1 MTQAPAALEA
11 LRARAAELA
20 DLSAIGSL
28 LFWDRSTN
36 MPPRGAGARAE
47 QTGTLERVYHERLTD
62 PQLGRW
68 LDEAEAWAQGED
80 PGSDAVRE
88 IALLRRDHEKAVRVP
103 GDLAVELATAG
114 GLGEAKWLEARAAD
128 DFAKL
133 RDALERHI
141 ELRHRYV
148 ACFDGVE
155 HPYDA
160 LLDDYEPGARTVNVR
175 RLFEELRGGL
185 VPLVAAAGEPE
196 QPRNAG
202 VLHGDHPIAAQEA
215 ALREVVAA
223 FGFTDDRWRL
233 DPTPHP
239 FAQAL
244 DAGDVRITT
253 KYDSGDIGVALY
265 SVLHEFGHGNY
276 DGSVDPALRRTTLGR
291 TDSLSL
297 HESQSRL
304 WENALGRSE
313 PFCRWMLP
321 ILQRHLDL
329 GALTPERLFWGVN
342 TVQPSPIRILA
353 DETTYNLHI
362 ILRFELEVAL
372 MEGTLAVADLPGA
385 WVEGMHRL
393 LGLEIRSDNDGV
405 LQDIHWGAGLIGYFP
420 TYALGNLNAAQQWDR
435 IRADLPDL
443 DEQVERGEFGPLLE
457 WLRENVHRHGRRY
470 GPAEL
475 MDRATGQKLSVEP
488 LLRYLREKLDAAGV
502 LAQTA

>member
-1 MTQAPAALEA
+1 MSEPAALDA
-11 LRARAAELA
+11 LRIRAAELA

-28 LFWDRSTN
+28 LFWDRSTQ
-36 MPPRGAGARAE
+36 MPPLGAGARAE
-47 QTGTLERVYHERLTD
+47 QSGTLERVFHERLTD
-62 PQLGRW
+62 PQVGRW
-68 LDEAEAWAQGED
+68 LDAAEAWADGQD
-80 PGSDAVRE
+80 PESDAVRE
-88 IALLRRDHEKAVRVP
+88 IAQLRRDHEKAVRVP
-103 GDLAVELATAG
+103 NDLAADMATAG
-114 GLGEAKWLEARAAD
+114 GLGEAAWLEARAAN

-133 RDALERHI
+133 RDALEHHV

-148 ACFDGVE
+148 ACFEGVE

-160 LLDDYEPGARTVNVR
+160 LLDDYEPDARTADVR
-175 RLFEELRGGL
+175 HLFDQLREGL
-185 VPLVAAAGEPE
+185 VPLVAAAGEPG

-202 VLHGDHPIAAQEA
+202 VLHGEHPVAAQEA
-215 ALREVVAA
+215 ALREVLSA
-223 FGFTDDRWRL
+223 FGFGDDRWRL

-244 DAGDVRITT
+244 DLGDVRITT
-253 KYDSGDIGVALY
+253 KYDAGDLGVALY

-276 DGSVDPALRRTTLGR
+276 DAGVDPALRRTSLGR

-329 GALTPERLFWGVN
+329 GSLTPERLFWGVN

-362 ILRFELEVAL
+362 VLRFELEVAL
-372 MEGTLAVADLPGA
+372 IEGTLAVADLPGA
-385 WVEGMHRL
+385 WVDGMQRL
-393 LGLEIRSDNDGV
+393 LGLEVRSDNQGV

-420 TYALGNLNAAQQWDR
+420 TYTLGNLNAAQQWVQ
-435 IRADLPDL
+435 IREDLPEL
-443 DEQVERGEFGPLLE
+443 DEQVERGDFAPLLE
-457 WLRENVHRHGRRY
+457 WLREHVHRHGRRH
-470 GPAEL
+470 GSAEL
-475 MDRATGQKLSVEP
+475 MLRATGQTLSVDP

-502 LAQTA
+502 LARTR